1 MNENIELLKQ
11 YAEHGDQ
18 TAFAQIVESYINLA
32 YSAALSCLGNADQAG
47 DACQLTFL
55 ELSKK
60 AGKLSDSVQLGGWIH
75 ATARHFSK
83 KIQHSEAR
91 RQTREQRYVDD
102 MNMQQDREPDWSR
115 LMPEI
120 HEAIDQLNA
129 AEREAILLRFFQQ
142 KSLAEVGSVLGITAD
157 AARMRLNRALERL
170 NRQMALRGISSTAA
184 ALAAALPTHAM
195 VAAPAE
201 LAKTISTS
209 VLAGAGVTL
218 SGTSTLTGAVITIMK
233 TKTVLISAVVAT
245 TAITGTGVYLS
256 SRHTET
262 AHTDHPS
269 VSAPP
274 AAVEP
279 ARVEP
284 AAIQKTVKA
293 ETTDAF
299 IPEPEPASLDI
310 DPVYYRQAEQA
321 TGILEMALP
330 MMGNQMVQA
339 ALAKQIENPSKK
351 LRHRLSLDPEAVE
364 RFDEILAEHAATE
377 KQRLQDAVTA
387 SSEALKNLLKTDREG
402 LVNFVALQTMQKAG
416 QPLSAAQEEYVQ
428 TYTKKMAENNV
439 HMGLDAGNTQAPR
452 QWYEVEEVI
461 DSLNE
466 NLTIEQQEELAI
478 QIEEQK
484 NRKKEEAAYKRTNEL
499 ANSLGLN
506 EADRTA
512 LYKYLY
518 QHPDATNED
527 ITERVTPELR
537 ELMPNGAFPFGAD
550 GSETFPESEKQN
562 Q

>member
-18 TAFAQIVESYINLA
+18 TAFSLIVESYINLA

-60 AGKLSDSVQLGGWIH
+60 AGKLSDSVQLSGWIH

-83 KIQHSEAR
+83 KIQRSEAR

-129 AEREAILLRFFQQ
+129 PEREAILLRFFQQ
-142 KSLAEVGSVLGITAD
+142 KSLAETGSVLGITAD
-157 AARMRLNRALERL
+157 AARMRVNRALEHL

-195 VAAPAE
+195 VMAPAE

-209 VLAGAGVTL
+209 VLAGVGVTL

-233 TKTVLISAVVAT
+233 TKTVLISAIAAT
-245 TAITGTGVYLS
+245 AAITGTGVYLS

-262 AHTDHPS
+262 AHDHPS

-274 AAVEP
+274 ATAEP

-284 AAIQKTVKA
+284 AVIQKTVKA
-293 ETTDAF
+293 EPAEAL
-299 IPEPEPASLDI
+299 IPDSEPASLNI
-310 DPVYYRQAEQA
+310 DPVYYQQAEQA
-321 TGILEMALP
+321 TAILEMALP
-330 MMGNQMVQA
+330 MMGNQMVQTA
-339 ALAKQIENPSKK
+339 MAKQIENPSEK
-351 LRHRLSLDPEAVE
+351 LKHRLSLDPEAVE

-377 KQRLQDAVTA
+377 RQRLQDAVTA

-416 QPLSAAQEEYVQ
+416 QPLSAEQEEYVQ
-428 TYTKKMAENNV
+428 TYTKKMAENNI

-466 NLTIEQQEELAI
+466 GLTIEQQEELAV
-478 QIEEQK
+478 QIGEQE
-484 NRKKEEAAYKRTNEL
+484 NRKKEEAAYKRTNEI

-550 GSETFPESEKQN
+550 GSETSPESKKQN